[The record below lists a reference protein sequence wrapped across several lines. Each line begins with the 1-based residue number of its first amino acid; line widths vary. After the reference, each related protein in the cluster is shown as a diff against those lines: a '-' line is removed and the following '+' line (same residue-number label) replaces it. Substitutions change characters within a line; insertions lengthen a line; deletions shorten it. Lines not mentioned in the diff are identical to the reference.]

1 MNPSIWWNLFGFL
14 FLFCKINVCLQ
25 ALSCSASTHFYDRWL
40 IFLLW
45 LDSLHLLPFKSTKS
59 LEIPSLALRIRFSR
73 WFEAICR
80 TTWEISKRKLF
91 TRLTNKFSFRYLHC
105 KWLVDFL
112 TTLWCASQSYKVNIF
127 QFDGANHEVFD
138 LNWGVKL
145 FRIELSVN
153 DVLDAI
159 PPNNKNDEQ
168 KCNC

>member
-1 MNPSIWWNLFGFL
+1 MLCCFSHARLWSIFTTEWLVAIWLNESKYLMKPFRIFLL

-112 TTLWCASQSYKVNIF
+112 TTLWCASQSIK
-127 QFDGANHEVFD
+127 
-138 LNWGVKL
+138 
-145 FRIELSVN
+145 
-153 DVLDAI
+153 
-159 PPNNKNDEQ
+159 
-168 KCNC
+168 